1 MLFGTPAARPINTY
15 PLWTYLLIGFI
26 FLFGIVYSL
35 PNLFGED
42 AALQISGQRGAT
54 ISETQINSARE
65 ALAAAQLNFKSVE
78 EDGGK
83 YLIRFNNTEEQLK
96 AQGVVRKALGN
107 DVTVA
112 LNLAPATP
120 AWLRAVGASPMKL
133 GLDLRGGIHF
143 LIEIDMETAL
153 SKREEQMAEDF
164 RGLLRDENLRYAS
177 SLRRP
182 EGGVQV
188 AFRDADTR
196 DKAIVV
202 IRRQNPDLVVT
213 DRSEG
218 DLYYLTATLSDNAL
232 RVARSEAVEQNL
244 TILRNRVNE
253 LGVAEP
259 VIQRQGAERI
269 VVQLPGVQDSALARE
284 ILSATATL
292 EFRMVNEERDV
303 RDAIAG
309 RIPADSELLY
319 ETNGQPHLVK
329 KQVIVRGENVIG
341 ARSGLDQNNMPQV
354 SVSLDSKGGQ
364 RMLANTKINVG
375 KQMASVLIEY
385 KAEYDEIDGQMVP
398 KKQQKKVVTVI
409 NAARISSVFGP
420 SFQITGV
427 GSAAEAQN
435 LALLL
440 RSGALIAPIQIV
452 EERTIGPSM
461 GQDNIDMGMKAMII
475 ALAAVMGFML
485 LKYKVFGIATNIAL
499 FMNLALTVAVMSMIP
514 GAVLTMPGIAGLVLG
529 VAMAV
534 DANVLINE
542 RIRED
547 MRGGMSP
554 AMAIQ
559 RGYDEASQA
568 ITDSNL
574 TNLISG
580 LVLFGVG
587 SGTIKGFAVTLC
599 IGILA
604 SMFTAVTGTRAIINL
619 IYGGRD
625 VKKIHV

>member
-1 MLFGTPAARPINTY
+1 MLFGTPAVRPINTY
-15 PLWTYLLIGFI
+15 PVWKYLLIGI
-26 FLFGIVYSL
+26 VFLFGIIYSL
-35 PNLFGED
+35 PNLYGED
-42 AALQISGQRGAT
+42 PALQLSAQRSAQLT
-54 ISETQINSARE
+54 EAQIAQARE
-65 ALAAAQLNFKSVE
+65 VLNNAKLPFKSVE
-78 EDGGK
+78 QQGDNF
-83 YLIRFNNTEEQLK
+83 LIRFNNTEDQLK
-96 AQGVVRKALGN
+96 AQQLVRKALGG

-120 AWLRAVGASPMKL
+120 AWLTALGASPMKL

-153 SKREEQMAEDF
+153 GKREEQMAEDF
-164 RGLLRDENLRYAS
+164 KSLMREEGLRYAS
-177 SLRRP
+177 SQRRA

-188 AFRDADTR
+188 RFRDADSR
-196 DKAIVV
+196 DKAIVAV
-202 IRRQNPDLVVT
+202 RRQNPDLVVT
-213 DRSEG
+213 DGSEG
-218 DLYYLTATLSDNAL
+218 EFFYLNAALSDQAL
-232 RVARSEAVEQNL
+232 RTARSEAVEQNL

-269 VVQLPGVQDSALARE
+269 VVQLPGVQDSARARE

-292 EFRMVNEERDV
+292 EFRMVNEDRDV
-303 RDAIAG
+303 QDALAG

-319 ETNGQPHLVK
+319 EINGQPHLVK
-329 KQVIVRGENVIG
+329 KQVIVRGENVVG
-341 ARSGLDQNNMPQV
+341 ARSGLDQNNFPKV
-354 SVSLDSKGGQ
+354 SVDLDGKGGQ
-364 RMLANTKINVG
+364 RMLANTKANVG
-375 KQMASVLIEY
+375 KQMASVLIEFKPVY
-385 KAEYDEIDGQMVP
+385 EEVDGQMVP
-398 KKQQKKVVTVI
+398 VRQERVVKVI
-409 NAARISSVFGP
+409 NAARINGVFGP
-420 SFQITGV
+420 SFEITGV
-427 GSAAEAQN
+427 GSPAEAQE

-440 RSGALIAPIQIV
+440 RSGALTAPIQIV

-461 GQDNIDMGMKAMII
+461 GQDNIDMGMKAMAI

-499 FMNLALTVAVMSMIP
+499 FMNLALTVAVMSLIP

>member
-15 PLWTYLLIGFI
+15 PLWQYLLIGI
-26 FLFGIVYSL
+26 VFLFGVIYSL
-35 PNLFGED
+35 PNLYGED
-42 AALQISGQRGAT
+42 PALQLSGQRGAV
-54 ISETQINSARE
+54 ISEAQMVQVRE
-65 ALAAAQLNFKSVE
+65 ALNTAQLPFKSVE
-78 EDGGK
+78 QQDEN
-83 YLIRFNNTEEQLK
+83 YLIRFNNTEDQLK
-96 AQGVVRKALGN
+96 AQQIVRKTLGT

-120 AWLRAVGASPMKL
+120 AWLSALGASPMKL

-143 LIEIDMETAL
+143 LIEIDMDTAL
-153 SKREEQMAEDF
+153 GKREEQTAEDF
-164 RGLLRDENLRYAS
+164 KALLRDENLRYVS
-177 SLRRP
+177 STRRA

-188 AFRDADTR
+188 RFRDAETR
-196 DKAIVV
+196 DKAVV
-202 IRRQNPDLVVT
+202 IIRRQNPDLVIN
-213 DRSEG
+213 DGSEG
-218 DLYYLTATLSDNAL
+218 EFFYLNATLSDQAL
-232 RVARSEAVEQNL
+232 RTARSEAVEQNL

-269 VVQLPGVQDSALARE
+269 VVQLPGVQDSAMARD
-284 ILSATATL
+284 ILSATASL
-292 EFRMVNEERDV
+292 EFRMVNTERDV
-303 RDAIAG
+303 RDALAG

-319 ETNGQPHLVK
+319 EADGTPLLVK
-329 KQVIVRGENVIG
+329 KQVIVRGDNVIG

-354 SVSLDSKGGQ
+354 SVDLDGKGGQ
-364 RMLANTKINVG
+364 KMLANTKANVG
-375 KQMASVLIEY
+375 KPMASVLIEF
-385 KAEYDEIDGQMVP
+385 KPEYEEIDGQMVP

-409 NAARISSVFGP
+409 NAATINGVFGP
-420 SFQITGV
+420 SFQITGI
-427 GSAAEAQN
+427 GSAASAQE

-440 RSGALIAPIQIV
+440 RSGALTAPIQIV

-499 FMNLALTVAVMSMIP
+499 FMNLALTVAVMSLIP

-547 MRGGMSP
+547 MRSGMSP
-554 AMAIQ
+554 ALAIQ
-559 RGYDEASQA
+559 RGYDEATQA

>member
-15 PLWTYLLIGFI
+15 PFWKYLLIGII
-26 FLFGIVYSL
+26 FLFGIIYSL
-35 PNLFGED
+35 PNLYGED
-42 AALQISGQRGAT
+42 PALQLSAQRSAQLT
-54 ISETQINSARE
+54 EAQVAQARE
-65 ALAAAQLNFKSVE
+65 ALNAAKVPFKSVE
-78 EDGGK
+78 QQGENF
-83 YLIRFNNTEEQLK
+83 LIRFNNTEDQLK
-96 AQGVVRKALGN
+96 AQQLVRKALGN

-120 AWLRAVGASPMKL
+120 AWLTAVGASPMKL

-143 LIEIDMETAL
+143 LIEIDMDTAL
-153 SKREEQMAEDF
+153 GKREEQMAEDF
-164 RGLLRDENLRYAS
+164 KALMREEGLRYAS
-177 SLRRP
+177 SQRRA

-188 AFRDADTR
+188 RFRDADSR
-196 DKAIVV
+196 DKAV
-202 IRRQNPDLVVT
+202 IAVRRQNPDLVVT
-213 DRSEG
+213 DGSEG
-218 DLYYLTATLSDNAL
+218 EFFYLTAALSDQAL
-232 RVARSEAVEQNL
+232 RTARSEAVEQNL

-269 VVQLPGVQDSALARE
+269 VVQLPGVQDSARARE

-292 EFRMVNEERDV
+292 EFRMVNEDRDV
-303 RDAIAG
+303 RDALAG

-319 ETNGQPHLVK
+319 EINGQPHLVK
-329 KQVIVRGENVIG
+329 KQVIVRGENVVG
-341 ARSGLDQNNMPQV
+341 ARSGLDQNNFPKV
-354 SVSLDSKGGQ
+354 SVDLDGKGGQ
-364 RMLANTKINVG
+364 RMLANTKVNVG
-375 KQMASVLIEY
+375 KQMASVLIEFKPIY
-385 KAEYDEIDGQMVP
+385 EEVDGQMVP
-398 KKQQKKVVTVI
+398 VRQERVVKVI
-409 NAARISSVFGP
+409 NAARINSVFGP
-420 SFQITGV
+420 SFEITGV
-427 GSAAEAQN
+427 GSPAEAQE

-440 RSGALIAPIQIV
+440 RSGALTAPIQIV

-461 GQDNIDMGMKAMII
+461 GQDNIDMGMKAMAI

-499 FMNLALTVAVMSMIP
+499 FMNLALTVAVMSLIP

-604 SMFTAVTGTRAIINL
+604 SMFTAVTGTRAIVNL

>member
-15 PLWTYLLIGFI
+15 PLWQYLLIGI
-26 FLFGIVYSL
+26 VFLFGVIYSL
-35 PNLFGED
+35 PNLYGED
-42 AALQISGQRGAT
+42 PALQLSGQRGAV
-54 ISETQINSARE
+54 ISEAQIVQVRE
-65 ALAAAQLNFKSVE
+65 ALNTAQLPFKSVE
-78 EDGGK
+78 QQDEN
-83 YLIRFNNTEEQLK
+83 YLVRFNNTEDQLK
-96 AQGVVRKALGN
+96 AQQIVRKTLGS

-120 AWLRAVGASPMKL
+120 AWLSALGASPMKL

-143 LIEIDMETAL
+143 LIEIDMDTAL
-153 SKREEQMAEDF
+153 GKREEQTAEDF
-164 RGLLRDENLRYAS
+164 KALLRDENLRYVTSA
-177 SLRRP
+177 RRS

-188 AFRDADTR
+188 RFRDADTR
-196 DKAIVV
+196 DKAVVV
-202 IRRQNPDLVVT
+202 IRRQNPDLVIT
-213 DRSEG
+213 DGSEG
-218 DLYYLTATLSDNAL
+218 EFFYLNAALSDQAL
-232 RVARSEAVEQNL
+232 RTARSEAVEQNL

-269 VVQLPGVQDSALARE
+269 VVQLPGVQDSAMARE
-284 ILSATATL
+284 ILSATASL
-292 EFRMVNEERDV
+292 EFRMVNTERDV
-303 RDAIAG
+303 RDALAG

-319 ETNGQPHLVK
+319 EANGTPLLVK
-329 KQVIVRGENVIG
+329 KQVIVRGDNVIG

-354 SVSLDSKGGQ
+354 SVNLDGKGGQ
-364 RMLANTKINVG
+364 KMLANTKANVG
-375 KQMASVLIEY
+375 KPMASVLIEF
-385 KAEYDEIDGQMVP
+385 KPEYEEIDGQMVP

-409 NAARISSVFGP
+409 NAATINGVFGP
-420 SFQITGV
+420 SFQITGI
-427 GSAAEAQN
+427 GSSASAQE

-440 RSGALIAPIQIV
+440 RSGALTAPIQIV

-499 FMNLALTVAVMSMIP
+499 FMNLALTVAVMSLIP

-547 MRGGMSP
+547 MRSGMSP
-554 AMAIQ
+554 ALAIQ
-559 RGYDEASQA
+559 RGYDEATQA

>member
-15 PLWTYLLIGFI
+15 PLWQYLLIGI
-26 FLFGIVYSL
+26 VFLFGVIYSL
-35 PNLFGED
+35 PNLYGED
-42 AALQISGQRGAT
+42 PALQLSGQRGAV
-54 ISETQINSARE
+54 ISEAQMVQVRE
-65 ALAAAQLNFKSVE
+65 ALNTAQLPFKSVE
-78 EDGGK
+78 QQDEN
-83 YLIRFNNTEEQLK
+83 YLIRFNNTEDQLK
-96 AQGVVRKALGN
+96 AQQIVRKTLGT

-120 AWLRAVGASPMKL
+120 AWLSALGASPMKL

-143 LIEIDMETAL
+143 LIEIDMDTAL
-153 SKREEQMAEDF
+153 GKREEQTAEDF
-164 RGLLRDENLRYAS
+164 KALLRDENLRYVS
-177 SLRRP
+177 STRRA

-188 AFRDADTR
+188 RFRDAETR
-196 DKAIVV
+196 DKAVV
-202 IRRQNPDLVVT
+202 IIRRQNPDLVIN
-213 DRSEG
+213 DGSEG
-218 DLYYLTATLSDNAL
+218 EFFYLNAALSDQAL
-232 RVARSEAVEQNL
+232 RTARSEAVEQNL

-269 VVQLPGVQDSALARE
+269 VVQLPGVQDSAMARD
-284 ILSATATL
+284 ILSATASL
-292 EFRMVNEERDV
+292 EFRMVNTERDV
-303 RDAIAG
+303 RDALAG

-319 ETNGQPHLVK
+319 EADGTPLLVK
-329 KQVIVRGENVIG
+329 KQVIVRGDNVIG

-354 SVSLDSKGGQ
+354 SVDLDGKGGQ
-364 RMLANTKINVG
+364 KMLANTKANVG
-375 KQMASVLIEY
+375 KPMASVLIEF
-385 KAEYDEIDGQMVP
+385 KPEYEEIDGQMVP

-409 NAARISSVFGP
+409 NAATINGVFGP
-420 SFQITGV
+420 SFQITGI
-427 GSAAEAQN
+427 GSAASAQE

-440 RSGALIAPIQIV
+440 RSGALTAPIQIV

-499 FMNLALTVAVMSMIP
+499 FMNLALTVAVMSLIP

-547 MRGGMSP
+547 MRSGMSP
-554 AMAIQ
+554 ALAIQ
-559 RGYDEASQA
+559 RGYDEATQA